1 MSPLL
6 WALLAA
12 TRAQADVAG
21 HGGHRHAVCDTG
33 VGAVVPPNQVG
44 QPHAKYQ
51 TKCRGAPLL
60 ANVAGGLRVVAV
72 DATTTCDGTR
82 PCGFDVVGCGGRP
95 ADVSKLVVV
104 AEFVSATA
112 RAAAVARIVGVDRL
126 RVEFRPPQ
134 PGNYTVT
141 ARMQWYDDTCA
152 TKGVYLGASESRC
165 RPWTRSRCS
174 TPRWSDACDA
184 LTLVPRAPRRFV
196 ATGGGGCPFWAR
208 AGPRDPWT
216 LHEHDATRRC
226 ASVTPPAARLPGG
239 TIIVVGDSIIRQL
252 YGAFVRVAA
261 GVHIDDAKMKEVLSR
276 RHRGVRTAHGGAAP
290 ASVLETGGA
299 RVGGRPPGTT
309 VEFDGTRVRF
319 AQIWGESDWNTR
331 GIQSLMREPAAVV
344 VANYRMIHQFN
355 RACNGEF
362 RQSLDRGAAL
372 GGRTILVAPPALW
385 GLRNPGQTWGDCA
398 AFGPLLASWAREHNA
413 SVLDPAPATLARR
426 DATDDGMHY
435 GHGPDDAA
443 LPAGAARDVGS
454 VHAALVAKLHRLIL
468 APQPVV

>member
-12 TRAQADVAG
+12 TAEAQADWHRPRRPMARPRAPEGRQPRRPAAPSVAG
-21 HGGHRHAVCDTG
+21 HAPHAACDTG
-33 VGAVVPPNQVG
+33 AGAVVAPNQVG

-82 PCGFDVVGCGGRP
+82 PCGFDIVGCGGRP
-95 ADVSKLVVV
+95 ADVTKVVVV

-112 RAAAVARIVGVDRL
+112 RAAAVAQVVGADRL

-196 ATGGGGCPFWAR
+196 ATGGSGCPFWAR

-216 LHEHDATRRC
+216 LHERDAAGRC
-226 ASVTPPAARLPGG
+226 ASVTPPAARLSGG
-239 TIIVVGDSIIRQL
+239 TIIFVGDSIIRQL

-319 AQIWGESDWNTR
+319 VQIWGEND
-331 GIQSLMREPAAVV
+331 
-344 VANYRMIHQFN
+344 
-355 RACNGEF
+355 
-362 RQSLDRGAAL
+362 
-372 GGRTILVAPPALW
+372 
-385 GLRNPGQTWGDCA
+385 
-398 AFGPLLASWAREHNA
+398 
-413 SVLDPAPATLARR
+413 
-426 DATDDGMHY
+426 
-435 GHGPDDAA
+435 
-443 LPAGAARDVGS
+443 
-454 VHAALVAKLHRLIL
+454 
-468 APQPVV
+468 